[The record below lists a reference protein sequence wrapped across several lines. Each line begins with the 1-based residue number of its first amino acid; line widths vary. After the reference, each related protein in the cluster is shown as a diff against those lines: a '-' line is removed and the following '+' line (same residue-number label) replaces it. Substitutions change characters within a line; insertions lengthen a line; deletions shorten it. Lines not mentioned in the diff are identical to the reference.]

1 MARGPISVS
10 LTAKNPEQKELLRTI
25 SNNSI
30 TFVKGAP
37 GTGKTFVAVG
47 YALQELLK
55 ENYDYII
62 FSRPVVE
69 AGGEKLGFLPG
80 DLEDKI
86 DPYMIPIFYSMEQMI
101 TGEQIKRL
109 TNKNGSKP
117 KVRIL
122 PMAYMR
128 GVTFKNSCI
137 VCDEM
142 QNSTPEQ
149 VRMVLTRLGE
159 GSKMIL
165 CGDVNQSDIHR
176 TSGLEDAFE
185 LLGGIQGIGFCILSL
200 EATVRHPIV
209 KQVEARYEER
219 KEKYEHK
226 RN

>member
-1 MARGPISVS
+1 MVA
-10 LTAKNPEQKELLRTI
+10 LTAKNSEQKELLRTI
-25 SNNSI
+25 SNNDI
-30 TFVKGAP
+30 TFVKGSP
-37 GTGKTFVAVG
+37 GTGKTYIAVG
-47 YALQELLK
+47 YALQELLRDK
-55 ENYDYII
+55 YEYII

-80 DLEDKI
+80 DLEEKI

-101 TGEQIKRL
+101 SGEQIRKL
-109 TNKNGSKP
+109 TNKNGIKP
-117 KVRIL
+117 KVRVL
-122 PMAYMR
+122 PLAYMR

-165 CGDVNQSDIHR
+165 CGDVNQSDIHK
-176 TSGLEDAFE
+176 TNGLEDSFE

-209 KQVEARYEER
+209 KQIETRYENR
-219 KEKYEHK
+219 KKQG
-226 RN
+226 

>member
-1 MARGPISVS
+1 MNKSSTSVV
-10 LTAKNPEQKELLRTI
+10 LTAKNLEQKELLRTI
-25 SNNSI
+25 SNNDI

-37 GTGKTFVAVG
+37 GTGKTYLAVG
-47 YALQELLK
+47 YALQQLLK
-55 ENYDYII
+55 DQYEYVI
-62 FSRPVVE
+62 FSRPVIE

-80 DLEDKI
+80 DMAEKI

-101 TGEQIKRL
+101 SGDKIRKL
-109 TNKNGSKP
+109 TCKNGMKP
-117 KVRIL
+117 KVRVL

-159 GSKMIL
+159 GSKMII

-200 EATVRHPIV
+200 EATVRHPLVRKIESRY
-209 KQVEARYEER
+209 EAR
-219 KEKYEHK
+219 KETQ
-226 RN
+226 